1 MTEFGDAL
9 TKAIDNKKNDINSF
23 VWKSQGGVET
33 RMMDMDRD
41 ALQKAY
47 THVNSMLYNTSPY
60 SPGKMQIRKNI
71 HATWDN
77 CNTELFKRFLIH
89 ESNVG
94 FSTNKDLLDYILAA
108 KKQYEA
114 SDSDSITV
122 IISGV
127 PTIYEKITINDLL
140 NACFDK
146 LGTFNKKLLSD
157 KFILSQGIW
166 LTNEEKK
173 ELTEYESDGTMRKW
187 LDVVKERLFMPNIRL
202 RIDQKGLSYSEFR
215 SLIQMDALPKISALS
230 TATLRL
236 LRDKILLLLDG
247 DLNYHID
254 KWSVI
259 KEQIEKV
266 AEYKGITLVTK
277 EY

>member
-1 MTEFGDAL
+1 MTEFGDTLA
-9 TKAIDNKKNDINSF
+9 KAIDNKKNDINSF
-23 VWKSQGGVET
+23 VWKSQNGNDV
-33 RMMDMDRD
+33 RMMDMDD
-41 ALQKAY
+41 AALKKAY
-47 THVNSMLYNTSPY
+47 THAYSMLYSDNKWT
-60 SPGKMQIRKNI
+60 PGKLIIRKNI
-71 HATWDN
+71 HKAWDD
-77 CNTELFKRFLIH
+77 CNAELFMRFMLH

-94 FSTNKDLLDYILAA
+94 FTTNKDLLDYILAA

-114 SDSDSITV
+114 KDSDEISAIIT
-122 IISGV
+122 GV
-127 PTIYEKITINDLL
+127 PTVFERITIGDLL

-166 LTNEEKK
+166 LTDDEKK
-173 ELTEYESDGTMRKW
+173 ELTEYEPDGTMRKW
-187 LDVVKERLFMPNIRL
+187 LDVVKERLFLANVRL

-215 SLIQMDALPKISALS
+215 SLVQMDKLPKISSLS
-230 TATLRL
+230 TATLTL

-254 KWSVI
+254 RWMDIISQLK
-259 KEQIEKV
+259 KV

-277 EY
+277 E

>member
-173 ELTEYESDGTMRKW
+173 ELTEYEADGTMRKW

-259 KEQIEKV
+259 KEQIEKI